1 MHSMRVVLQQ
11 QIREKNAMIDKVLSQ
26 VNPGPTMPTPLTLV
40 PARLPLSE
48 EERNK
53 YRDVLAYIERST
65 TQTAARIGGD
75 GRPKFDISALEDPS
89 EVDSE
94 SDEDMDDV
102 TSPKRGLSPKGDARI
117 DSILEVA
124 APTGMMAI
132 AALETRSNAATK
144 GSVADSTSEGGSS
157 QKSAHD
163 GGIANEAYF
172 LPGTLHHSL
181 CSLSIDSCCDR
192 PRD

>member
-1 MHSMRVVLQQ
+1 MRVVLQQ

-65 TQTAARIGGD
+65 TQAAARIGGD

-94 SDEDMDDV
+94 SDDDMEGL
-102 TSPKRGLSPKGDARI
+102 TSPKRGLSPKSEMRPM

-132 AALETRSNAATK
+132 AALETRNIAGK
-144 GSVADSTSEGGSS
+144 GSVADSSTSEGGSS
-157 QKSAHD
+157 HKSAPD
-163 GGIANEAYF
+163 GGIANESYF
-172 LPGTLHHSL
+172 LPGKLHPS
-181 CSLSIDSCCDR
+181 
-192 PRD
+192 

>member
-1 MHSMRVVLQQ
+1 
-11 QIREKNAMIDKVLSQ
+11 
-26 VNPGPTMPTPLTLV
+26 MPTPLTLV

-65 TQTAARIGGD
+65 TQAAARIGGD

-94 SDEDMDDV
+94 SDEDMEGL
-102 TSPKRGLSPKGDARI
+102 TSPKRGLSPKGEMRPM

-132 AALETRSNAATK
+132 AALETRNIASK
-144 GSVADSTSEGGSS
+144 GSVVDSSASEGGSS
-157 QKSAHD
+157 HKSAPD
-163 GGIANEAYF
+163 GGIANESYF
-172 LPGTLHHSL
+172 LPGELY
-181 CSLSIDSCCDR
+181 
-192 PRD
+192 PRHILDVRSYYNRAGHQPGASSSHC